1 MLAAAG
7 KAARVNGDA
16 WSDLL
21 PAIAHHLLGD
31 PPAIEAGGSWRY
43 GKRGSLAVHVDGPR
57 RGTFRDFEAGKS
69 GGVLDLVLHLVE
81 HVNDRTAAAAWLR
94 AEGLLAPHAQTPV
107 ERRTPV
113 HPSGSGPERER
124 QRDDADARALAY
136 ARSIWSA
143 TVQAGEVD
151 AVRRYLARRWC
162 WPPEIA
168 LPDCV
173 HWLSVPAARIASRR
187 LPAGAA
193 GALVFRFDVDA
204 RALAAVQLEALTADG
219 QRLTAWP
226 SSSSTREAKRLTH
239 GRLRGAYL
247 QLPAPEATA
256 LVLVEGPVDALAA
269 RWLHPGAVVWCC
281 GGALRLDPG
290 ELPAGV
296 DAVLIEADADAVR
309 QADEIGRGLQ
319 AAGVAVRIGE
329 RGRGDV
335 AEALALRI
343 SEHYRERAAV
353 LEYDGER
360 PRAEAEAEALAA
372 AWRPFH

>member
-1 MLAAAG
+1 M
-7 KAARVNGDA
+7 
-16 WSDLL
+16 
-21 PAIAHHLLGD
+21 
-31 PPAIEAGGSWRY
+31 
-43 GKRGSLAVHVDGPR
+43 
-57 RGTFRDFEAGKS
+57 
-69 GGVLDLVLHLVE
+69 
-81 HVNDRTAAAAWLR
+81 
-94 AEGLLAPHAQTPV
+94 
-107 ERRTPV
+107 
-113 HPSGSGPERER
+113 
-124 QRDDADARALAY
+124 
-136 ARSIWSA
+136 
-143 TVQAGEVD
+143 
-151 AVRRYLARRWC
+151 
-162 WPPEIA
+162 
-168 LPDCV
+168 
-173 HWLSVPAARIASRR
+173 
-187 LPAGAA
+187 
-193 GALVFRFDVDA
+193 
-204 RALAAVQLEALTADG
+204 QLEALTADG

-290 ELPAGV
+290 ELPADV

-343 SEHYRERAAV
+343 SEHYHERAAV

-372 AWRPFH
+372 AWASLPLKGDRP

>member
-21 PAIAHHLLGD
+21 PALARHLLGD
-31 PPAIEAGGSWRY
+31 PPAIEADGSWRY
-43 GKRGSLAVHVDGPR
+43 GKRGSLAVHVDGPQ

-113 HPSGSGPERER
+113 HPSGPGPERER

-187 LPAGAA
+187 LPAGAD

-204 RALAAVQLEALTADG
+204 QALAAVQLEALASDG

-247 QLPAPEATA
+247 QLLAVWHGPEAFVFR
-256 LVLVEGPVDALAA
+256 LGRPFRVFRDALKGWNHFLKCSGTKTLDRSNNLPTVVGPEPSVWNHGFSMRASSGLLYSIA
-269 RWLHPGAVVWCC
+269 RWLRRGSGC
-281 GGALRLDPG
+281 GN
-290 ELPAGV
+290 
-296 DAVLIEADADAVR
+296 IEIAHR
-309 QADEIGRGLQ
+309 YER
-319 AAGVAVRIGE
+319 
-329 RGRGDV
+329 RGRT
-335 AEALALRI
+335 
-343 SEHYRERAAV
+343 
-353 LEYDGER
+353 R
-360 PRAEAEAEALAA
+360 PRADRVHSYIRHSCRVQMRAV
-372 AWRPFH
+372 RPL

>member
-21 PAIAHHLLGD
+21 PAIARHLLGD

-113 HPSGSGPERER
+113 HPSGPRPRPRAPARRCGR
-124 QRDDADARALAY
+124 QG
-136 ARSIWSA
+136 
-143 TVQAGEVD
+143 AGLCAEYLVSD
-151 AVRRYLARRWC
+151 RAVRRSRRGA
-162 WPPEIA
+162 A
-168 LPDCV
+168 LPG
-173 HWLSVPAARIASRR
+173 P
-187 LPAGAA
+187 
-193 GALVFRFDVDA
+193 ALV
-204 RALAAVQLEALTADG
+204 LAAVQLEALTADG

-269 RWLHPGAVVWCC
+269 RWLHPGTVVWCC

-290 ELPAGV
+290 ALPAGV
-296 DAVLIEADADAVR
+296 DTVLIEADADAVR
-309 QADEIGRGLQ
+309 QADEIGRGLYPCFC
-319 AAGVAVRIGE
+319 
-329 RGRGDV
+329 D
-335 AEALALRI
+335 L
-343 SEHYRERAAV
+343 
-353 LEYDGER
+353 
-360 PRAEAEAEALAA
+360 
-372 AWRPFH
+372 